1 VSIGI
6 GLIGLGRHGS
16 RYANHLLEG
25 IAGCHLAAV
34 SRRDAGA
41 GKLYANATGIAFEPA
56 WRQLVERRDV
66 DAVVAVTLPNLNRD
80 ICMAAAKAGKALLI
94 EKPLALTTEDASMM
108 VKAAR
113 DAGVPMMTAQTLR
126 FTPVLRRL
134 RERLGDVGKVQY
146 LWLSMRIE
154 PGPHAWLDDPAQSG
168 GGVLLEV
175 GIHLLDLVRFL
186 TGEEAIEVSAE
197 LGRYQS
203 REVEDL
209 AVARFLFAS
218 GVRCYVEVSRVSTGR
233 TCRVEAVG
241 TSGQLVADV
250 VKSVVTRIEGR
261 TTAHDEPVPDRPTIA
276 VVLEEFARSLAS
288 GAPMPVSGEDG
299 LRAVYMAESA
309 YRSASAGK
317 PITLSHIA
325 P

>member
-1 VSIGI
+1 
-6 GLIGLGRHGS
+6 
-16 RYANHLLEG
+16 
-25 IAGCHLAAV
+25 
-34 SRRDAGA
+34 
-41 GKLYANATGIAFEPA
+41 
-56 WRQLVERRDV
+56 
-66 DAVVAVTLPNLNRD
+66 
-80 ICMAAAKAGKALLI
+80 
-94 EKPLALTTEDASMM
+94 
-108 VKAAR
+108 
-113 DAGVPMMTAQTLR
+113 
-126 FTPVLRRL
+126 
-134 RERLGDVGKVQY
+134 

-154 PGPHAWLDDPAQSG
+154 PGPHPWLDDPAQSG

-186 TGEEAIEVSAE
+186 TGEEAIEVSSE

-203 REVEDL
+203 RQVEDL

-233 TCRVEAVG
+233 TCRVDAVG
-241 TSGQLVADV
+241 TSGQLLADV
-250 VKSVVTRIEGR
+250 VKSVVTRIRGR

-309 YRSASAGK
+309 YRSASAGR
-317 PITLSHIA
+317 PITLSHIT